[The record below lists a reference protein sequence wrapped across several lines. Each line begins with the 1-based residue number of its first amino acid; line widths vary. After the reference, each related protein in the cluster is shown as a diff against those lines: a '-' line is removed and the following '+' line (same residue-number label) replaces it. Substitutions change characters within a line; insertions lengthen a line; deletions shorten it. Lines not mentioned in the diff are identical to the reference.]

1 MQASLGKVEGHST
14 DIICAQDPET
24 PVLLDSLEQRVVV
37 EIGVVRAVD
46 HYIHGAERNQRRIH
60 LVAGSA
66 RVFVEG
72 DDHQCAATDGV
83 PGEGAAHGPFT
94 SANGT
99 AVLTEFLDFMD
110 GNNELQEI
118 SLHYHAVPHR
128 IL

>member
-1 MQASLGKVEGHST
+1 MVPNGTRDAYTGCWQCQSF
-14 DIICAQDPET
+14 
-24 PVLLDSLEQRVVV
+24 R
-37 EIGVVRAVD
+37 
-46 HYIHGAERNQRRIH
+46 
-60 LVAGSA
+60 
-66 RVFVEG
+66 EG